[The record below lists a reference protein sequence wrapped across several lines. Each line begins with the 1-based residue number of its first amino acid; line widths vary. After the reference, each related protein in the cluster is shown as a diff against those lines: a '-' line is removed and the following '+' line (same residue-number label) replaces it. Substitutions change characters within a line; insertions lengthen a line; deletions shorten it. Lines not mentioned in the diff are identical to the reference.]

1 MNTVVSILIGI
12 VLFSVII
19 IFHELGHMIVA
30 KKNGIKVT
38 EFMLGMGPKI
48 FSFKKGETVYAF
60 RLFLIGGACQ
70 MLGED
75 TDSKEDGAFNTKGP
89 WARFSTIIA
98 GPIFNFILAFVFA
111 AIIIAILGY
120 DSPAVVGVKEGT
132 PAATAVFTNVDDP
145 NDTVTGMQVGDII
158 DEYEGKSY
166 SLSRELTYHFVL
178 DKMGTEPFDIV
189 FERDGKKY
197 KGTIEPTIIK
207 KYLLGFS
214 YNATDDP
221 CKITEVSED
230 GVMMKAGVRMDDVI
244 TAING
249 TPIASGNALSQFL
262 ADNPMDGSVINMTI
276 EHKGTPKEYN
286 LIPEYTESC
295 VSPRYFDNSVG
306 VYFDHNES
314 RVSANPLEI
323 FKYSLYEVK
332 LQISITVKALGKL
345 VTGQL
350 NLANNVGGP
359 VRIVSELDNTI
370 QESKEDGILYVFLN
384 LLNFAI
390 LLSANLGVMNLLP
403 LPALDGGRLI
413 FIIIELLRGKPVP
426 KEKEGLVHAIGMVF
440 FLVLMVL
447 VLFNDIRYVFF

>member
-1 MNTVVSILIGI
+1 
-12 VLFSVII
+12 
-19 IFHELGHMIVA
+19 
-30 KKNGIKVT
+30 
-38 EFMLGMGPKI
+38 
-48 FSFKKGETVYAF
+48 
-60 RLFLIGGACQ
+60 
-70 MLGED
+70 
-75 TDSKEDGAFNTKGP
+75 
-89 WARFSTIIA
+89 
-98 GPIFNFILAFVFA
+98 
-111 AIIIAILGY
+111 
-120 DSPAVVGVKEGT
+120 
-132 PAATAVFTNVDDP
+132 
-145 NDTVTGMQVGDII
+145 
-158 DEYEGKSY
+158 
-166 SLSRELTYHFVL
+166 
-178 DKMGTEPFDIV
+178 
-189 FERDGKKY
+189 
-197 KGTIEPTIIK
+197 
-207 KYLLGFS
+207 
-214 YNATDDP
+214 
-221 CKITEVSED
+221 
-230 GVMMKAGVRMDDVI
+230 
-244 TAING
+244 
-249 TPIASGNALSQFL
+249 
-262 ADNPMDGSVINMTI
+262 MDGSVINMTI

-295 VSPRYFDNSVG
+295 VSPRYYDNSVG

-314 RVSANPLEI
+314 RVSANSLQI

-332 LQISITVKALGKL
+332 LQISITIKALGKL

>member
-12 VLFSVII
+12 VLFSAII
-19 IFHELGHMIVA
+19 IFHELGHLVVA

-48 FSFKKGETVYAF
+48 FSFTKGGTVYAF

-75 TDSKEDGAFNTKGP
+75 TDSKEEGAFNTKGP
-89 WARFSTIIA
+89 WARFATIIA
-98 GPIFNFILAFVFA
+98 GPIFNFIMAFVFA

-120 DSPAVVGVKEGT
+120 DSPMVVNVTKDS
-132 PAATAVFTNVDDP
+132 PAAKTVFTNVDDP
-145 NDTVTGMQVGDII
+145 SDTVTGMQVGDII
-158 DEYEGKSY
+158 DEYAGKSY
-166 SLSRELTYHFVL
+166 AVSRELTYSFVL
-178 DKMGTEPFDIV
+178 DKMSTEPFEVI
-189 FERDGKKY
+189 FERNGKKY
-197 KGTIEPTIIK
+197 KGTIEPIIVR

-214 YNATDDP
+214 YGATDEP
-221 CKITEVSED
+221 CKITEVADD
-230 GVMMKAGVRMDDVI
+230 GVMISAGVRMDDVI
-244 TAING
+244 KSING
-249 TPIASGNALSQFL
+249 TPIASGNELSNYL
-262 ADNPMDGSVINMTI
+262 KENPLDGSVVTMVI
-276 EHKGTPKEYN
+276 EHKGTPKEYSFM
-286 LIPEYTESC
+286 PQYSETC

-306 VYFDHNES
+306 IYFDHNES

-332 LQISITVKALGKL
+332 LQISITFKALGKL

-370 QESKEDGILYVFLN
+370 QESKDDGILYVFLN

-413 FIIIELLRGKPVP
+413 FIIIELVRGKPVP

-440 FLVLMVL
+440 FLVLMVV

>member
-75 TDSKEDGAFNTKGP
+75 TDSKEEGAFNTKAP
-89 WARFSTIIA
+89 WARFATIIA

-197 KGTIEPTIIK
+197 KGTIEALLFT
-207 KYLLGFS
+207 YLLF
-214 YNATDDP
+214 
-221 CKITEVSED
+221 
-230 GVMMKAGVRMDDVI
+230 
-244 TAING
+244 
-249 TPIASGNALSQFL
+249 
-262 ADNPMDGSVINMTI
+262 
-276 EHKGTPKEYN
+276 
-286 LIPEYTESC
+286 
-295 VSPRYFDNSVG
+295 
-306 VYFDHNES
+306 
-314 RVSANPLEI
+314 
-323 FKYSLYEVK
+323 
-332 LQISITVKALGKL
+332 
-345 VTGQL
+345 
-350 NLANNVGGP
+350 
-359 VRIVSELDNTI
+359 
-370 QESKEDGILYVFLN
+370 
-384 LLNFAI
+384 
-390 LLSANLGVMNLLP
+390 
-403 LPALDGGRLI
+403 
-413 FIIIELLRGKPVP
+413 
-426 KEKEGLVHAIGMVF
+426 
-440 FLVLMVL
+440 
-447 VLFNDIRYVFF
+447 

>member
-12 VLFSVII
+12 LLFSVII
-19 IFHELGHMIVA
+19 IFHELGHLVVA

-48 FSFKKGETVYAF
+48 FSFTKGGTVYAF

-75 TDSKEDGAFNTKGP
+75 TDSKEEGAFNTKGP
-89 WARFSTIIA
+89 WARFATIIA

-111 AIIIAILGY
+111 AIILAILGY
-120 DSPAVVGVKEGT
+120 DSPMVVNVKDGS
-132 PAATAVFTNVDDP
+132 PAATTVFTNIDDP

-178 DKMGTEPFDIV
+178 DKMGTEPFDVV

-197 KGTIEPTIIK
+197 KGTITPLIVR
-207 KYLLGFS
+207 KYLLGFTDA
-214 YNATDDP
+214 ATDEP
-221 CKITEVSED
+221 CKVTELTD
-230 GVMMKAGVRMDDVI
+230 GGVMMNAGVRMDDVI
-244 TAING
+244 TSING
-249 TPIASGNALSQFL
+249 TAVASGNELSKYL
-262 ADNPMDGSVINMTI
+262 AENPMDGSAVTLVI
-276 EHKGTPKEYN
+276 EHKGTPKTYT
-286 LIPEYTESC
+286 LTPEFSESC
-295 VSPRYFDNSVG
+295 VSPRYYDNSVG
-306 VYFDHNES
+306 IYFDHNES
-314 RVSANPLEI
+314 RISANPLQI
-323 FKYSLYEVK
+323 FKYSFLEVK
-332 LQISITVKALGKL
+332 LQISITIKALGKL

-370 QESKEDGILYVFLN
+370 QESKDDGILYVFLN

-413 FIIIELLRGKPVP
+413 FIIIELVRGKPVP